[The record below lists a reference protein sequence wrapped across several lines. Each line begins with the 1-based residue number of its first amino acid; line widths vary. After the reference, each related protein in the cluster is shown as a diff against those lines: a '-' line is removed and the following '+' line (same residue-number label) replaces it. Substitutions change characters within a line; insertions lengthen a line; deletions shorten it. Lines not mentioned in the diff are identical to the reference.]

1 MGPLDSTVSLNPIDS
16 CMPFYPTGSRPR
28 ARQVIEKIKRQ
39 ASALVRSPSR
49 RARPHSCTSPLRV
62 PTVTF
67 VAASPVE
74 SSFSGRASSV
84 PDSHHDNAILHIDA
98 PPASD
103 VVPYPIVSRLEYQT
117 ASPSAQASIPTPLS
131 PPSPSASERSDSTSS
146 IPSPVTPVFSA
157 HHVVHPYASPAV
169 TSKRWSVGSHEQ
181 DQSSEPFT
189 RAKVQIVRRS
199 LVQDHFLL
207 ACAAVDDPTPVEDNV
222 HGTRSPKGKPSA
234 FGKKSSASL
243 PPSKPPPSCP
253 LPSPPFGYSESSD
266 SIHSVLDCPSVA
278 DQEWTLFLGVPSKPL
293 EVLNIKAE
301 PRKRAG
307 SLPVPSHL
315 PKQYL
320 SPTDIPPQIQPRVRT
335 FSGFSTCSH
344 ATGRRIESGPADT
357 DGVAF
362 DWTLSLPVIKKPKS
376 SLDIPTSSG
385 SPVRVNTRKCKSFT
399 DWTVNLAAPHERQ
412 EIRLREKERK
422 LERASHIS
430 IVSTASARPASHPSV
445 KQLPT
450 GPESTLPQIHPSHSV
465 NAGPTNPVHSIIESM
480 TSLHSA
486 TSSISSTRSSYKNS
500 LPFNPCSPDIAPVSP
515 SAPSFSN
522 NSTYTDSLFIIPNA
536 RPSSL
541 ASMAASTPSIANFP
555 LPPSFSHKLAQRRLA
570 APPMPGP
577 LRSSG
582 NFRSDHSFSVYTDH
596 SHALT
601 SAALPMVSSL
611 SSVDFETHVAT
622 SAPATSLHFSSCL
635 FPSGPSRSL
644 EKGRPGLYYNR
655 PTTSTSMD
663 SQSSDATT
671 ISAASSKNSMK
682 TASSVSTIVPKT
694 RTLMLKMNIADVQ
707 TEHQVNCGPSSSL
720 LRASAIAEEACYS
733 DLTRPS
739 FESSTVATEYYT
751 CNEDGLSD
759 EEVISLREQ
768 CSSVETDENSEHY
781 HSARSSLD
789 LRAAD
794 RCGNHL

>member
-1 MGPLDSTVSLNPIDS
+1 
-16 CMPFYPTGSRPR
+16 MPFYPAGSRPR

-39 ASALVRSPSR
+39 ASALVNSPSR
-49 RARPHSCTSPLRV
+49 RVRPHSCTSPLRV

-67 VAASPVE
+67 AAASPVD
-74 SSFSGRASSV
+74 SSFSGRASSLS
-84 PDSHHDNAILHIDA
+84 DSQHDNAILHIDA

-103 VVPYPIVSRLEYQT
+103 VVPYPLVSRPECQT
-117 ASPSAQASIPTPLS
+117 PHPSSPSARASIPTPLSNVTTKFSVVS

-146 IPSPVTPVFSA
+146 FPSPVTPVFSG

-169 TSKRWSVGSHEQ
+169 MSKRWSVGSYEQ
-181 DQSSEPFT
+181 DQSNDPFT

-199 LVQDHFLL
+199 LVQDPFLL

-234 FGKKSSASL
+234 FGKKPNASL

-253 LPSPPFGYSESSD
+253 LPTPPFGCSDSSD
-266 SIHSVLDCPSVA
+266 SIHSVLDCPSIA

-293 EVLNIKAE
+293 EILNIKAE

-315 PKQYL
+315 QKQYL
-320 SPTDIPPQIQPRVRT
+320 SPTDIPPQVQPRIRT
-335 FSGFSTCSH
+335 FSSFSTRSH

-357 DGVAF
+357 DGVLF
-362 DWTLSLPVIKKPKS
+362 DWTLSLPVIKKPMS

-399 DWTVNLAAPHERQ
+399 DWTVDLAAPHERQ

-430 IVSTASARPASHPSV
+430 IVSTASARVASHPSV

-450 GPESTLPQIHPSHSV
+450 GPGSTLPQIHPSHSI
-465 NAGPTNPVHSIIESM
+465 NTNPVHSATESM

-486 TSSISSTRSSYKNS
+486 TSSISSTKLSCKDS
-500 LPFNPCSPDIAPVSP
+500 LPFDPCSPDIAPVSP
-515 SAPSFSN
+515 TAPSFSN
-522 NSTYTDSLFIIPNA
+522 YSTYADSLFIIPNA

-541 ASMAASTPSIANFP
+541 ASMAPSTPSIANFP

-577 LRSSG
+577 LRSTEKY
-582 NFRSDHSFSVYTDH
+582 RSDHSFSVYTDH

-611 SSVDFETHVAT
+611 SSVHFETHIAT
-622 SAPATSLHFSSCL
+622 SAPATSLHFSPCL

-655 PTTSTSMD
+655 PTTSTSVD

-682 TASSVSTIVPKT
+682 TASSASTIVPKT
-694 RTLMLKMNIADVQ
+694 RTLMLKVNIADVQ
-707 TEHQVNCGPSSSL
+707 TEHKVNCGPSSSPL
-720 LRASAIAEEACYS
+720 CASAIAEEACYS

-759 EEVISLREQ
+759 EEVTSLRKR
-768 CSSVETDENSEHY
+768 CSPVQTDENSERY
-781 HSARSSLD
+781 YSARSSLD
-789 LRAAD
+789 L
-794 RCGNHL
+794 